1 MVVYSSKFGFW
12 RGLLRNMFTYFTAS
26 EINKI
31 SGSIR
36 SPKTSIRS
44 PTPSA
49 AESQFRD
56 LCRVPNYSEL
66 RLLLPSFEG
75 PTMWTKKR
83 ISLRRKSYA
92 RNMNECWEPRAW
104 RCAKSFT
111 LSYEHKNP
119 LFGDKNLS
127 LSSISACP
135 PDCQIL
141 IQKKLLCRHC
151 VVFHDFN
158 DLVGMVTVQ
167 VSAYQF
173 HCFLRKTYINII
185 DDKHAQWWEAMKFHS
200 FGLRNSEH
208 GNLLLT
214 FLVLSVSIHDI
225 KKWTPIPTGQDIM
238 SINTSIYTLCS
249 ICCSSIYVGMKWHEC
264 MKQWWLV
271 VIP

>member
-1 MVVYSSKFGFW
+1 MPSVAGCLVANGSFTVPSSISGGVYWETCSHISP
-12 RGLLRNMFTYFTAS
+12 YFSAS

-104 RCAKSFT
+104 RCAKSLT
-111 LSYEHKNP
+111 LSYEH
-119 LFGDKNLS
+119 
-127 LSSISACP
+127 
-135 PDCQIL
+135 QIH
-141 IQKKLLCRHC
+141 LLEIKIL
-151 VVFHDFN
+151 VFH
-158 DLVGMVTVQ
+158 LSQHVLLTVKSWGFKKSS
-167 VSAYQF
+167 SAGTVWSSTISTTSWAWSQCRF
-173 HCFLRKTYINII
+173 LHTSFTALLRKTYINII

-214 FLVLSVSIHDI
+214 SLVLSVSIIHDI
-225 KKWTPIPTGQDIM
+225 KKMNTYSNRTGYNVYKHLYIHSWQ
-238 SINTSIYTLCS
+238 YLL
-249 ICCSSIYVGMKWHEC
+249 
-264 MKQWWLV
+264 Q
-271 VIP
+271 